1 MCHVVCVVCVVRLWW
16 VRVQELRELTPP
28 PVLTE
33 EEEKTKAKL
42 EYLMTNHFYGAKTY
56 GPKNPIPLWYKED
69 GGVV

>member
-1 MCHVVCVVCVVRLWW
+1 MYIRPPVVVVVGC
-16 VRVQELRELTPP
+16 VQELRELTPP

-42 EYLMTNHFYGAKTY
+42 ERLMTSHFYGAKTY

>member
-1 MCHVVCVVCVVRLWW
+1 
-16 VRVQELRELTPP
+16 VQELRELTPP